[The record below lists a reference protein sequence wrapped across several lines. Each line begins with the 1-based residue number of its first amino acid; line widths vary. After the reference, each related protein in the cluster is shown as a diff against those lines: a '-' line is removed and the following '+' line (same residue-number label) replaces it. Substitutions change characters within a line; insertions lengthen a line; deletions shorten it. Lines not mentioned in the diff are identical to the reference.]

1 MSTRRGAKSAVV
13 APAVV
18 APAVVAPAVVAPVA
32 APVVVPLVAPVVA
45 PAVVAPVAAPVVA
58 PVVAPAVVAP
68 VVEAAEA
75 DEGGEEVEDGVE
87 DGGEEAEGLVE
98 EPEAPQGRVTRGQAS
113 GGAPAG
119 PAVPAAPKPRTST
132 VYRPAKDNEKAQAIW
147 ARMAELKKS
156 FRVVAR
162 VVRPALNDMGNR
174 TMRQLKAGETYHEQR
189 PEFEEVQAELDRRL
203 EEEIARINALYDQK
217 IEKTERET
225 AATKHNFENEYQV
238 CIETLHSKPLR

>member
-1 MSTRRGAKSAVV
+1 MSTRRGAKSAPPPQAAVSEVV
-13 APAVV
+13 EEE
-18 APAVVAPAVVAPVA
+18 VVAPAVVAPVA
-32 APVVVPLVAPVVA
+32 
-45 PAVVAPVAAPVVA
+45 A

-75 DEGGEEVEDGVE
+75 DEGGEEVEDGVVGVE

-174 TMRQLKAGETYHEQR
+174 TMRQLKADETYHEQR